1 MTSDTSPLKSAKPIE
16 YLVIGHVTK
25 DLTPHGPVLGGTVSY
40 AALTAAALGLNV
52 GIVTSCSQDFNP
64 KQLSGIAKVV
74 IPAGNTTTFE
84 NISTPGGRIQR
95 IHRLAKPLNS
105 GDIPTSWKNCP
116 LVHLG
121 PVANEVPTGMAEI
134 FPEAVIGVT
143 PQGWMR
149 EWDEFGNV
157 HFKRWQDPQKIARI
171 ASAVV
176 LSIEDVQRDENEIER
191 LAELFDI
198 LVVTEG
204 SAGARIYWN
213 GDVRKIRPPLVKEID
228 STGAG
233 DIFATSFFIRYS
245 QTRDPWIAAEF
256 ATRIAAQSV
265 TRKGMA
271 GIPTTLEAQKH
282 FVEIL

>member
-1 MTSDTSPLKSAKPIE
+1 MTSETSPLKFANPID
-16 YLVIGHVTK
+16 YLVIGYVTK

-64 KQLSGIAKVV
+64 DPLSRIAKVV
-74 IPAGNTTTFE
+74 VPAADTTTFE
-84 NISTPGGRIQR
+84 NIYTPAGRIQR
-95 IHRLAKPLNS
+95 IHHLAKPLNT
-105 GDIPTSWKNCP
+105 GDIPTSWRNCQ

-121 PVANEVPTGMAEI
+121 PVANEVPTDMAEF
-134 FPEAVIGVT
+134 FPEAVIGIT

-149 EWDEFGNV
+149 GWDEFGNV
-157 HFKRWQDPQKIARI
+157 YFKQWQDPQKIARI
-171 ASAVV
+171 AGAVV
-176 LSIEDVQRDENEIER
+176 LSIEDVQRDENEIQR
-191 LAELFDI
+191 LAELSRI

-213 GDVRKIRPPLVKEID
+213 GDVRKIRPPLVEEID

-271 GIPTTLEAQKH
+271 GIPTNLEAQKH